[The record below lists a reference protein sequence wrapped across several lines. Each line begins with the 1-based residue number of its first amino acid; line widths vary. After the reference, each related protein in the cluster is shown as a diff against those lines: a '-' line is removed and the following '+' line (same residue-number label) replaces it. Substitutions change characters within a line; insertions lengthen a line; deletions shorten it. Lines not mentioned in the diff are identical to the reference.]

1 MKSHC
6 KWIAGLG
13 ASAALALGGVGCSD
27 SGDKRMVADSTG
39 SSDRSSSTVSSVS
52 NQPGTATASVA
63 PSYGTPPSNTG
74 NTYYESTH
82 DADQPRRIVRV
93 SATDPEIR
101 GTTATATYDAA
112 PRSNSNLNSDRPRP
126 TMVVQEA
133 PPLTPPEIAPTPG
146 PNEFWVNGHWRV
158 ENNRYVWEPGRME
171 NLRSRELYHPAKWTQ
186 TDQGWEFTPAYW
198 D

>member
-1 MKSHC
+1 MTSKTQWFARSTAC
-6 KWIAGLG
+6 
-13 ASAALALGGVGCSD
+13 AALALASAGCSD

-39 SSDRSSSTVSSVS
+39 STYRSSSNVSSVS

-63 PSYGTPPSNTG
+63 PSYSTSPSNTG
-74 NTYYESTH
+74 NTYHESTY
-82 DADQPRRIVRV
+82 DDDQPRRIVRV

-112 PRSNSNLNSDRPRP
+112 PRSNTGFSSGPRP
-126 TMVVQEA
+126 TMIVQEA
-133 PPLTPPEIAPTPG
+133 PPLTPPEIAPTPSAD
-146 PNEFWVNGHWRV
+146 EFWINGHWRV

-171 NLRSRELYHPAKWTQ
+171 RRRSNELYHPAKWTQ

>member
-13 ASAALALGGVGCSD
+13 ASAALVMSGVGCSD
-27 SGDKRMVADSTG
+27 SGNKRAVADSSG
-39 SSDRSSSTVSSVS
+39 SSYRST
-52 NQPGTATASVA
+52 NQPGMASVA
-63 PSYGTPPSNTG
+63 PTYPAHSAESSYSGSAA
-74 NTYYESTH
+74 YDS
-82 DADQPRRIVRV
+82 DQPRRVVRV

-112 PRSNSNLNSDRPRP
+112 PRSNSSLNSDRPRP
-126 TMVVQEA
+126 TMIVQEA

-146 PNEFWVNGHWRV
+146 ANEFWVNGHWRV
-158 ENNRYVWEPGRME
+158 ENNRYVWEPGRMDK
-171 NLRSRELYHPAKWTQ
+171 LRSNELYHPAKWTQ